1 VNKLVN
7 YYEAKT
13 RTILARYG
21 PGPRVHYHTGLLN
34 ELASVD
40 AQGEDLRRLL
50 VSSQERMLWYAAATW
65 DARLNL
71 SGDVLDV
78 GCGLG
83 GGSIFW
89 AQEFGAKVTA
99 VTIAP
104 SHVELVE
111 RFAEQAGVGPQVQP
125 LLCDALAVPGESCF
139 DTAIAIDSSSS
150 FQRKPWFHRL
160 ASLVRSGG
168 CVFIFDCFLIRDEYR
183 EPFDRHWCAQ
193 IGTINEYL
201 AAAEEANF
209 VVKRIEDVSA
219 QAVNF
224 WRTTVALMHTRANEC
239 LNYSQRA
246 ELEDSLRTHALVR
259 QGLVDGGLCHVL
271 LSFVRV

>member
-1 VNKLVN
+1 MNKLVA

-13 RTILARYG
+13 RAILARYG
-21 PGPRVHYHTGLLN
+21 PGPRIHYHTGLLN
-34 ELASVD
+34 EPAAVD

-50 VSSQERMLWYAAATW
+50 VSSQEQMLWYAAALW

-71 SGDVLDV
+71 SGEVLDV

-99 VTIAP
+99 ITIAP
-104 SHVELVE
+104 SHVELVG
-111 RFAEQAGVGPQVQP
+111 RFAEQAGVGSQVQP
-125 LLCDALAVPGESCF
+125 LLCEALAVPGTSCF
-139 DTAIAIDSSSS
+139 DSVVAIDSSSS
-150 FQRKPWFHRL
+150 FQRKPWFRRL
-160 ASLVRSGG
+160 ATLVRSGG
-168 CVFIFDCFLIRDEYR
+168 CVFIFDCFLVSDAHR

-193 IGTINEYL
+193 IGTMSEYL

-209 VVKRIEDVSA
+209 AVERIEDVSS

-224 WRTTVALMHTRANEC
+224 WATTIALMRAQPTEC

-246 ELEDSLRTHALVR
+246 ELEESIRTHALVK
-259 QGLVDGGLCHVL
+259 QALIDGGLRHAL